1 MKLLKKL
8 LLITLGIM
16 FCLFLFELKPTSVY
30 ASESQ
35 DFSIDEDYQLDDD
48 DWIHIHVD
56 ATVDYDWDED
66 YYGWINNL
74 EVDPSGGV
82 GSDTV
87 YIDELYLYDDEDPGA
102 STLTKTYFFLGHDYL
117 DDFRGYITVRASCDE
132 YGNVELELYYDPA

>member
-35 DFSIDEDYQLDDD
+35 DI
-48 DWIHIHVD
+48 I
-56 ATVDYDWDED
+56 
-66 YYGWINNL
+66 
-74 EVDPSGGV
+74 
-82 GSDTV
+82 
-87 YIDELYLYDDEDPGA
+87 
-102 STLTKTYFFLGHDYL
+102 
-117 DDFRGYITVRASCDE
+117 VRASCDE